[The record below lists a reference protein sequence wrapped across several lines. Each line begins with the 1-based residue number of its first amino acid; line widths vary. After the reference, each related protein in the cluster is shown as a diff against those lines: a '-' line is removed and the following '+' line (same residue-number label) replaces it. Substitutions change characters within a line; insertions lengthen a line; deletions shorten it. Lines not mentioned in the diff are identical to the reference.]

1 MLLPLYYLRLSVL
14 LLNFSL
20 VTFQHL
26 PLSVVVFI
34 LKKKNTQITIDYAMR
49 RFIIKWIM
57 TSLTDKKLKGLDID
71 VLCPSGEKTN
81 AICKH
86 YPDKIIQNQPVINS
100 T

>member
-1 MLLPLYYLRLSVL
+1 
-14 LLNFSL
+14 
-20 VTFQHL
+20 
-26 PLSVVVFI
+26 
-34 LKKKNTQITIDYAMR
+34 MR

-71 VLCPSGEKTN
+71 VLCPSGKKTN